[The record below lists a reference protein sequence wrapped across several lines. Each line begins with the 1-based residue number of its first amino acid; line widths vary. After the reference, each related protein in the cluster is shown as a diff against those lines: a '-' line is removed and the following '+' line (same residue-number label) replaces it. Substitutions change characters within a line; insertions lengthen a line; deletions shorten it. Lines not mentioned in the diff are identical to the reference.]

1 MSNVRVGVIGLG
13 AMGTFHV
20 GYLHEIDGAILTAV
34 CDANGERVDKV
45 VAGLV
50 DVREKADARLAG
62 RVADAQAVGKF
73 TTYQAMLDSKL
84 VDAVVIATPH
94 FQHPEIALAALERG
108 IHVLSEKPLAVH
120 VKDARKVIDAHK
132 QHPNLKFS
140 LVLQMRTVA
149 VYKKLRALI
158 AEGELGE
165 ITRFTWIVTDW
176 FRTWSYYASGGW
188 RATWAGEGG
197 GVLINQCPH
206 NLDLIQ
212 WLTGMMPT
220 RVTAVA
226 SLGKTHPIEVEDEVS
241 AILEFPNG
249 AIGHFITTTGEA
261 PGTNRLEICGDRG
274 KLVAE
279 NGKITFHR
287 TRKGVRE
294 VRETSPEAFAQIET
308 WQSEIPLPA
317 GALSEGH
324 KVVMQNFIKS
334 IQNDEPLIAPGSDGD
349 KGLEIG
355 NAMLMAGVT
364 RKPVDLPLDG
374 DAYEQLLKDLHQQY
388 GGKKTLQTRAVQ
400 SDMASSFAKS

>member
-1 MSNVRVGVIGLG
+1 MTNVRVGVIGLG
-13 AMGTFHV
+13 SMGNFHV
-20 GYLHEIDGAILTAV
+20 GYLHEIEGAVLTAV
-34 CDANGERVDKV
+34 CDPDVERTRKV
-45 VAGLV
+45 AEGLA
-50 DVREKADARLAG
+50 DVRAKADP
-62 RVADAQAVGKF
+62 RVAARVAEPQTVGRF
-73 TTYQAMLDSKL
+73 ATYQALLDSKL
-84 VDAVVIATPH
+84 VDAIVIATPH
-94 FQHPEIALAALERG
+94 FQHPEIAMAAFERG
-108 IHVLSEKPLAVH
+108 VHVLSEKPLAVG
-120 VKDARKVIDAHK
+120 VKDARRVIDAHARR
-132 QHPNLKFS
+132 PELRFG
-140 LVLQMRTVA
+140 LVLQMRTVPL
-149 VYKKLRALI
+149 YKKLKALI
-158 AEGELGE
+158 DEGELGE
-165 ITRFTWIVTDW
+165 ITRLTWIVTDW

-212 WLTGMMPT
+212 WLTGMLPA

-249 AIGHFITTTGEA
+249 ATGHFVTTTGEA

-279 NGKITFHR
+279 HGKLTFHR

-294 VRETSPEAFAQIET
+294 TRETSPEAFAQVET
-308 WQSEIPLPA
+308 WQFEVPVAP
-317 GALSEGH
+317 GGPEGH
-324 KVVMQNFIKS
+324 KAIMQNFIRA
-334 IQNDEPLIAPGSDGD
+334 IQGNEPLIAPGAEGA

-374 DAYEQLLKDLHQQY
+374 DAYEQLLKDLHRQY
-388 GGKKTLQTRAVQ
+388 GGKKTLQTRAVKA
-400 SDMASSFAKS
+400 DMGASFSKP